1 MKIMKAAPVLAKVR
15 EDIDEVFDRI
25 FRTALGP
32 EVMHRATAGG
42 QSAWLPAY
50 DLLETEAE
58 FVVRL
63 DIPGAH
69 RENLD
74 LNLVGTVLTITGR
87 REFPAVESDERYLMA
102 EREWGE
108 FRRMIRLPAPVDPEQ
123 VNATYQQ
130 GVLLVT
136 LPKVPSAASNT
147 ILIK

>member
-1 MKIMKAAPVLAKVR
+1 MRIMKAAPVLAKVR
-15 EDIDEVFDRI
+15 EDIDEVFDKI
-25 FRTALGP
+25 FRT
-32 EVMHRATAGG
+32 TAEPPT
-42 QSAWLPAY
+42 AWLPAY
-50 DLLETEAE
+50 DLLETETE

-87 REFPAVESDERYLMA
+87 REFPAVEPTERYLMA

-108 FRRMIRLPAPVDPEQ
+108 FRRMIRLPAPVNPEQ
-123 VNATYQQ
+123 INAAYQQ
-130 GVLLVT
+130 GVLLIT
-136 LPKVPSAASNT
+136 LPKVPSAITNT